1 LTVDALSHEQLVLLF
16 GGLMGVAFMA
26 YALLDG
32 YDLGVGVLLSR
43 SSGHER
49 EEMVN
54 AIAPFWDANETW
66 LVLGV
71 GILLV
76 AFPLAHGMILKE
88 LYLPVLVMLVGLILR
103 GTAFELRVKSPPEHL
118 EQWNTMFV
126 VGSATAAL
134 SQGFMLGQFVTA
146 FRTDFVAIL
155 FACLVAPCLVASYM
169 LLGAGWLLIKT
180 EGALQR
186 RAAGWGRSA
195 LWVTA
200 VGIGLV
206 FAATPLVS
214 PRIFDRWFGTELT
227 PLAGVVPVLA
237 GAGVLWLS
245 RWLGSFDPA
254 RDDARAWVPLAVS
267 IGLFLMAGAGLA
279 YGTFPYLVIDRLTL
293 WDAAATD
300 DTLRMILLGVVIV
313 LPPIILYSAFSY
325 RIFRGKTT
333 HLEES

>member
-1 LTVDALSHEQLVLLF
+1 MDALSHDNLILLF
-16 GGLMGVAFMA
+16 GGLMGVAIMA

-43 SSGHER
+43 ASGRER
-49 EEMVN
+49 DEMVN

-66 LVLGV
+66 LVLGA

-76 AFPLAHGMILKE
+76 AFPLAHGTILKE

-103 GTAFELRVKSPPEHL
+103 GTAFELRVKSPPERL
-118 EQWNTMFV
+118 EAWNAMFV

-134 SQGFMLGQFVTA
+134 AQGFMLGQFVVA
-146 FRTDFVAIL
+146 FRTDTVALL
-155 FACLVAPCLVASYM
+155 FACLVAPALVAGYA
-169 LLGAGWLLIKT
+169 LLGASWLLIKT

-186 RAAGWGRSA
+186 RAAVWAHSA
-195 LWVTA
+195 LWLTA
-200 VGIGLV
+200 GGIGV
-206 FAATPLVS
+206 VSVATPLVS
-214 PRIFDRWFGTELT
+214 PRIFEKWLSVGLT
-227 PLAGVVPVLA
+227 PLLMVVPVLV
-237 GAGVLWLS
+237 GGGVLWLS
-245 RWLGSFDPA
+245 GWLKRFDPQ
-254 RDDARAWVPLAVS
+254 RYDSRAWLPLAMTVV
-267 IGLFLMAGAGLA
+267 LFLLSGAGLA
-279 YGTFPYLVIDRLTL
+279 YSAFPYLVIDQLTL

-300 DTLRMILLGVVIV
+300 ATLRMILLGVAIV